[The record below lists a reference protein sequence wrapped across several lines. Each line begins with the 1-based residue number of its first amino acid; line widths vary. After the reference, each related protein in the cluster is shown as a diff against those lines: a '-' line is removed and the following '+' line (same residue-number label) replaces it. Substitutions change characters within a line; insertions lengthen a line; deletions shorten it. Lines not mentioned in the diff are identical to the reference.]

1 MWGKKNVAKVHL
13 QYENYFL
20 LHENEDQLCIQK
32 TLMLHRHHTYALH
45 SSKKKNEFEIQKP
58 KIQKITK
65 KQEKLLLISLHI
77 IETLS

>member
-32 TLMLHRHHTYALH
+32 TLMLHRHITHMH
-45 SSKKKNEFEIQKP
+45 STQAKKKKFEIQKP

-65 KQEKLLLISLHI
+65 K
-77 IETLS
+77 T